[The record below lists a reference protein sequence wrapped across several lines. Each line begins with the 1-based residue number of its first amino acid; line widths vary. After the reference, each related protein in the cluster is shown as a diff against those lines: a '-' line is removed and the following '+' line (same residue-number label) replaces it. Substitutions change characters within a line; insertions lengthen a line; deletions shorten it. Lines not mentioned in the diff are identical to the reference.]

1 MWIKKRLKEAK
12 GAGLI
17 RVAKAS
23 GAAPSLATA
32 TVAPSRSRP
41 SDAPRSPAPVPT
53 SFEATPPASPAP
65 APASPAPAASAA
77 SPSTSRQP
85 REHALPPTPE
95 PAAARHFAEASAA
108 RTPQSSKKDVASNTR
123 VSFTPPASP
132 EFSPSVFVPA
142 SAAKVHARASFE
154 SARAEAIDTS
164 MGEVAEGLGDV
175 PGDVP
180 SDVAAASGRGEK
192 LAEETAKAASPIS
205 LSEGSAARRVQK
217 QKRPEYDDIDVD
229 DDVEPVTAW
238 FTRRETEEPEAFP
251 RDDGARGVTW
261 NVPPGALP
269 PAAVSAVADAARA
282 KDATMA
288 GTVGET
294 GSRARRMAEAA
305 ALARRDLAAREASGY
320 AAANRTEGGVEPK
333 GDLRKGKVD
342 GGGRLSVAAR
352 GHARLLQLRAERE
365 AEHPAARETRGVAA
379 RKPSGVREKELETL
393 RRREKAL
400 AAKNRQLADALDAST
415 RAASRREAAVRES
428 KALAANADAQLRA
441 ALERARLGVPPRL
454 RTAARGGARAFRET
468 GRTRGGPPGTT
479 APGARF
485 DARVFEPATLRE
497 AATRFI
503 SVAGASPSK
512 APPKTSSKR
521 DRAPSPQSESKHA
534 KPRGAPRGG
543 AGAPEDFLERMRLRE
558 EQTRARRQA
567 RAPEWQSR
575 AAGATAKPGWDDSPD
590 VVVRVG
596 ASPAENRRRERER
609 EAERALLAARRE
621 ALLEQMHAQ
630 RASPAAPA
638 VGVDAIMRGMGFA
651 KARRPRPGATSSP
664 SPRAVGG
671 RSPRSGGG
679 SRRKSLS
686 PAAERQRE
694 ADARRAAGLDPK
706 FTRVA
711 FGKPS
716 RKKSPE
722 ADRGASGRSPSTSA
736 RKASPRGDVQE
747 LRRTATRMLDTPEGR
762 ASLRASGFDLDG
774 ALRRSAAAQTGA
786 SLAATSPGEPA
797 GEPALFATHS
807 PARRVVEAA
816 NGDPRKQIDAMRAIL
831 DDVVAHLR
839 VLHEAAEGRAD
850 ANAAKTSPRGD
861 ARAFSNSSVA
871 VDAAVDSAPE
881 DAKGAYALDAIDR
894 NKALDMLR
902 AVEARE
908 IAIRRKWGL
917 RGADSSNLGNG
928 ATLASSSTYSTY
940 STYSTTAPMSPH
952 ADVVARA
959 RSSIREIEAD
969 TAHVSRRIS
978 ADVRSLRDAGAA
990 ALEATTDADSVARV
1004 WEARSRYVRWRA
1016 AADDAVSV
1024 LDGEGDAFDPSEVNE
1039 EVAERLL
1046 DGLLTDVAIELT
1058 GACDDAT
1065 AAVLRQEFTS
1075 SAERE
1080 AEDASASAGGYDAG
1094 SNLIDDDV
1102 VGAAVERAYLRGGG
1116 WKPDE

>member
-65 APASPAPAASAA
+65 APASPAPAPSAA

-95 PAAARHFAEASAA
+95 PAAARHSASAA
-108 RTPQSSKKDVASNTR
+108 RTPQRDVASNTR

-142 SAAKVHARASFE
+142 SAAKARRASFE
-154 SARAEAIDTS
+154 SARAEAVDTS
-164 MGEVAEGLGDV
+164 MDEVAERGDV

-180 SDVAAASGRGEK
+180 SDVAAASGRDEK

-205 LSEGSAARRVQK
+205 LNAGDAART

-229 DDVEPVTAW
+229 DDVEPATAW
-238 FTRRETEEPEAFP
+238 FTRRETEERDAFP

-269 PAAVSAVADAARA
+269 PAAVPAVADALRA

-320 AAANRTEGGVEPK
+320 ATAAAAGGGAEPK
-333 GDLRKGKVD
+333 GDGKGKVNV
-342 GGGRLSVAAR
+342 GGRLSVAAR

-365 AEHPAARETRGVAA
+365 AEPPGARETRGVPA
-379 RKPSGVREKELETL
+379 RKPSGGREKELETL

-503 SVAGASPSK
+503 GVAGASPSK
-512 APPKTSSKR
+512 APPKASSKR
-521 DRAPSPQSESKHA
+521 DRAPSPQSESKLA

-558 EQTRARRQA
+558 EQARARRQA

-664 SPRAVGG
+664 SPRAGGG
-671 RSPRSGGG
+671 RSPGSGGG

-722 ADRGASGRSPSTSA
+722 ADRGAAGRSPSTSA
-736 RKASPRGDVQE
+736 RKASPRGDAQE

-786 SLAATSPGEPA
+786 SLAATSSGEPA
-797 GEPALFATHS
+797 SAALFATHS

-816 NGDPRKQIDAMRAIL
+816 DGDPRKQIDAMRAIL

-839 VLHEAAEGRAD
+839 VLHEAAEGRD
-850 ANAAKTSPRGD
+850 DVLKTAAKTRGN
-861 ARAFSNSSVA
+861 ARAESVA
-871 VDAAVDSAPE
+871 VDAAVDSAPGGE
-881 DAKGAYALDAIDR
+881 GFASSGAYALDSIDR
-894 NKALDMLR
+894 NRALDMLR

-917 RGADSSNLGNG
+917 RGADPSGLVSADG
-928 ATLASSSTYSTY
+928 ATLASSSSY
-940 STYSTTAPMSPH
+940 ANIESPH

-978 ADVRSLRDAGAA
+978 ADVRSLRYAGAA
-990 ALEATTDADSVARV
+990 ALEATTDADAVARV
-1004 WEARSRYVRWRA
+1004 WEARSRYVRWRSVT
-1016 AADDAVSV
+1016 DDAVSV

-1080 AEDASASAGGYDAG
+1080 AEDVSAGGYDAG

>member
-95 PAAARHFAEASAA
+95 PAAARHSASAA
-108 RTPQSSKKDVASNTR
+108 RTPQRDVASNTR

-142 SAAKVHARASFE
+142 SAAKARRASFE
-154 SARAEAIDTS
+154 SARAEAVDTS
-164 MGEVAEGLGDV
+164 MDEVAERGDV

-180 SDVAAASGRGEK
+180 SDVAAASGRDEK
-192 LAEETAKAASPIS
+192 GDARAETAKAASPIS
-205 LSEGSAARRVQK
+205 LNAGDTKTRT

-229 DDVEPVTAW
+229 DDVEPATAW
-238 FTRRETEEPEAFP
+238 FTRRETEEPGAFP

-269 PAAVSAVADAARA
+269 PAAVPAVADALRA

-320 AAANRTEGGVEPK
+320 ATARDCATEPK
-333 GDLRKGKVD
+333 GDGKGKVNV
-342 GGGRLSVAAR
+342 GGRLSVAAR

-365 AEHPAARETRGVAA
+365 AEPPGARETRGVPA
-379 RKPSGVREKELETL
+379 RKPSGGREKELETL

-503 SVAGASPSK
+503 GVAGASPSK
-512 APPKTSSKR
+512 APPKASSKR
-521 DRAPSPQSESKHA
+521 DRAPSPQSESKLA

-558 EQTRARRQA
+558 EQARARRQA

-664 SPRAVGG
+664 SPRAGGG
-671 RSPRSGGG
+671 RSPGSGGG

-722 ADRGASGRSPSTSA
+722 ADRGAAGRSPSTSA
-736 RKASPRGDVQE
+736 RKASPRGDAQE

-786 SLAATSPGEPA
+786 SLAATSSGEPA
-797 GEPALFATHS
+797 SAALFATHS

-816 NGDPRKQIDAMRAIL
+816 DGDPRKQIDAMRAIL

-839 VLHEAAEGRAD
+839 VLHEAAEGRD
-850 ANAAKTSPRGD
+850 DVLKTAAKTRGN
-861 ARAFSNSSVA
+861 ARAESVA
-871 VDAAVDSAPE
+871 VDAAVDSAPGGE
-881 DAKGAYALDAIDR
+881 GFASSGAYALDSIDR
-894 NKALDMLR
+894 NRALDMLR

-917 RGADSSNLGNG
+917 RGADPSGLVSADG
-928 ATLASSSTYSTY
+928 ATLASSSSY
-940 STYSTTAPMSPH
+940 ANIESPH

-978 ADVRSLRDAGAA
+978 ADVRSLRYAGAA
-990 ALEATTDADSVARV
+990 ALEATTDADAVARV
-1004 WEARSRYVRWRA
+1004 WEARSRYVQWRA

-1080 AEDASASAGGYDAG
+1080 AEDVSAGGYDAG